1 MNGYQCA
8 DSTVVVDG
16 DRSGAAVLDDEHP
29 VGSVPIFAGE
39 LLVLRAAE
47 PGHDRGEQAGQVLHA
62 FDDVAV
68 AVIHLGELVHDA
80 GHRGAVPRVLG
91 FVIDAGDEAGGMQ
104 SQFGADGGSTDA
116 RPEEKR
122 RGFQGAGGGHDGRA
136 RG

>member
-1 MNGYQCA
+1 M
-8 DSTVVVDG
+8 
-16 DRSGAAVLDDEHP
+16 
-29 VGSVPIFAGE
+29 
-39 LLVLRAAE
+39 
-47 PGHDRGEQAGQVLHA
+47 LHA

-104 SQFGADGGSTDA
+104 SQFGADGGPTDT

-122 RGFQGAGGGHDGRA
+122 WGLQGAGGGHDRGGVDDDAGALLRLRVGVGRLDPDG
-136 RG
+136 RRRSR

>member
-1 MNGYQCA
+1 MTPIELVGERVPVCGL
-8 DSTVVVDG
+8 TVGVDG
-16 DRSGAAVLDDEHP
+16 DRSGAAVLDDEYP

-47 PGHDRGEQAGQVLHA
+47 PGYDGGEQAGKVLHA

-91 FVIDAGDEAGGMQ
+91 FVIDARDEAGGMQ
-104 SQFGADGGSTDA
+104 PQLLADGGPTHA
-116 RPEEKR
+116 
-122 RGFQGAGGGHDGRA
+122 
-136 RG
+136 